1 MALQVATAVLHME
14 RIDAAAA
21 ANTAAGGWGIPGRYG
36 EGVREELELSDEAV
50 EQLTDQLAA
59 LGKQH
64 KELLHKFTALLPAQV
79 SVGVRGPARGQA
91 LALLCV
97 GCKGGC
103 KMGSI
108 REVAASAEL
117 EQEV

>member
-1 MALQVATAVLHME
+1 MCPVTLQVATAVLHME

-79 SVGVRGPARGQA
+79 SVGVGGLRGARLWCCCVCNPWVQGWLQKGQ
-91 LALLCV
+91 LQE
-97 GCKGGC
+97 GGGVC
-103 KMGSI
+103 
-108 REVAASAEL
+108 
-117 EQEV
+117 